1 MTKVSESQFISTQLS
16 KSEHS
21 HKHSLFF
28 LYFIVGKKNIDTE
41 GKHSVCIQFN
51 GNQVNEYL
59 CAQLKKEHHQC
70 LQSLLHP
77 PPSPRR
83 KCEATFH
90 VNHSPFLYNS
100 FTTHAC
106 ILKSLF
112 SFINFEVYKSI
123 LYVFFCHFFLLLTFY
138 F

>member
-16 KSEHS
+16 RSEHS

-28 LYFIVGKKNIDTE
+28 YTLLWGRRTQTQKVNTVYVQFKGKT
-41 GKHSVCIQFN
+41 
-51 GNQVNEYL
+51 VNEYL

-90 VNHSPFLYNS
+90 VNCSPFLYNS